1 MSEGR
6 EIKPDILMA
15 QYREAYEYLR
25 QHSRFMWQV
34 HSLAVVISGGLIVAS
49 FAYLKEVDLWW
60 VRDLVLLIAG
70 TVTLSLLL
78 AMKKHRYFSDSEA
91 HTLSRLEDAL
101 KTKRVQRTTL
111 IEWDALKED
120 NSKPKTEDYWNELK
134 PEDRGSK
141 LERFYAKQRADYW
154 LGNSMHVLLA
164 IIIIC
169 VIINTVL
176 GVISN

>member
-49 FAYLKEVDLWW
+49 FAYLKEADLWW

-78 AMKKHRYFSDSEA
+78 AMKKHRYFSDSEV

-101 KTKRVQRTTL
+101 KTKRIQRTTL
-111 IEWDALKED
+111 IERDALKED

-134 PEDRGSK
+134 PEG
-141 LERFYAKQRADYW
+141 FYAKQRADYW
-154 LGNSMHVLLA
+154 LSNSMHILLA

-176 GVISN
+176 GIIS